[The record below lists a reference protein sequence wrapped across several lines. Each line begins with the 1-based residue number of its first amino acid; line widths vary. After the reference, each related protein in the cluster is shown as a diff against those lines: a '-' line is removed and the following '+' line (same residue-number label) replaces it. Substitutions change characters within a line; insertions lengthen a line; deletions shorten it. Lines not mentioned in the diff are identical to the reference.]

1 MTGKNIKEI
10 GKNIK
15 EKGKNIR
22 EKIRICPKGQMM
34 VCADSGAG
42 NGGSEL
48 FSGRK
53 TEKSWLMPIFAAACQ
68 PI

>member
-34 VCADSGAG
+34 VCAGGGAG
-42 NGGSEL
+42 NSWSKL

-53 TEKSWLMPIFAAACQ
+53 TEKSGLMPIFAAACQ
-68 PI
+68 PL

>member
-22 EKIRICPKGQMM
+22 EKIRICPKEQMM
-34 VCADSGAG
+34 VRADGGAG
-42 NGGSEL
+42 NSWSKL
-48 FSGRK
+48 FSSRK
-53 TEKSWLMPIFAAACQ
+53 TEKSGLIPIFAAACQ

>member
-15 EKGKNIR
+15 EKGKNIK
-22 EKIRICPKGQMM
+22 EEIRICPKEQMM

-42 NGGSEL
+42 NDGRKL

-53 TEKSWLMPIFAAACQ
+53 TDKSGLMPIFAAACW

>member
-15 EKGKNIR
+15 EKGKNVKG
-22 EKIRICPKGQMM
+22 EIRICPKEQMM
-34 VCADSGAG
+34 VCADGGAG
-42 NGGSEL
+42 DGSKL

-53 TEKSWLMPIFAAACQ
+53 TEKSGLMPIFAAACQ
-68 PI
+68 PL

>member
-15 EKGKNIR
+15 EKGKNVKG
-22 EKIRICPKGQMM
+22 EIRICPKEQMM
-34 VCADSGAG
+34 VCAGGGAVG
-42 NGGSEL
+42 GGSKL

-53 TEKSWLMPIFAAACQ
+53 TDKSGLMPIFAAACR

>member
-15 EKGKNIR
+15 EKGNIIK
-22 EKIRICPKGQMM
+22 EKIRICPKEQMK

-42 NGGSEL
+42 NGVSKL

-53 TEKSWLMPIFAAACQ
+53 TEKSGLMPIFAAACQ

>member
-15 EKGKNIR
+15 EKGKNIK
-22 EKIRICPKGQMM
+22 EEIRICPKEQMM

-42 NGGSEL
+42 NDGSKL
-48 FSGRK
+48 FIGRK
-53 TEKSWLMPIFAAACQ
+53 TEKSGLMPIFAAACQ